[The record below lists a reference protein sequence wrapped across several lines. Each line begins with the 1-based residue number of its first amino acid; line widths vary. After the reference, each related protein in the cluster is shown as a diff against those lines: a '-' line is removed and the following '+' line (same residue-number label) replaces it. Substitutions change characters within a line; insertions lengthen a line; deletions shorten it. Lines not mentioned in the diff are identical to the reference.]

1 LSGYGRYA
9 GEIHGLTRRFFMAG
23 AGVLVTGHALAQSEA
38 SPNRERSFDYQD
50 VIDRARAMAQA
61 PFDDRPDV
69 QPPELAALDYDDY
82 RKIRF
87 REDARLQLG
96 GGAFRLDL
104 FHRGNLF
111 KRRVGVNVLR
121 NGKPVPVPYLHSEF
135 DFGGLDLGDFPET
148 LGFAGFRMRTPLNR
162 PDVFDELIVF
172 LGASYFR
179 FLGRDQLYGL
189 SARAFAINAGVENE
203 REEFPFFREFWIEEA
218 PPGQQHI
225 TILGLLDSPSLAGA
239 FRFVVHPA
247 EETFVDVTATVIP
260 RTVVKGA
267 GVAPLTSMYYT
278 GASGAREIDLYR
290 AEVHDSDG
298 LLTQRDGVWS
308 WRPLQNPLRNEMT
321 SFPAGAPQG
330 FGLLQRNRE
339 FDSYQD
345 LEAAY
350 ELRPSYFVQ
359 PHGDWGAGAIELAE
373 LTTRSETNDNIVAS
387 FRPATPLQPLQPA
400 TWQYRITAMTDGD
413 SLHPLAKADR
423 TMVGDDPEPR
433 DRVQPGSRVFVIDFA
448 GDDLAFY
455 KSALDQMELT
465 VTSSLGKVTVDPLEW
480 NPHLPGIRARV
491 IAFVEPGQ
499 TTEIGVTLMRKG
511 RRASETWLHR
521 WSRLPA

>member
-1 LSGYGRYA
+1 
-9 GEIHGLTRRFFMAG
+9 
-23 AGVLVTGHALAQSEA
+23 
-38 SPNRERSFDYQD
+38 
-50 VIDRARAMAQA
+50 
-61 PFDDRPDV
+61 
-69 QPPELAALDYDDY
+69 
-82 RKIRF
+82 
-87 REDARLQLG
+87 
-96 GGAFRLDL
+96 
-104 FHRGNLF
+104 
-111 KRRVGVNVLR
+111 
-121 NGKPVPVPYLHSEF
+121 
-135 DFGGLDLGDFPET
+135 
-148 LGFAGFRMRTPLNR
+148 
-162 PDVFDELIVF
+162 
-172 LGASYFR
+172 
-179 FLGRDQLYGL
+179 
-189 SARAFAINAGVENE
+189 
-203 REEFPFFREFWIEEA
+203 
-218 PPGQQHI
+218 
-225 TILGLLDSPSLAGA
+225 
-239 FRFVVHPA
+239 
-247 EETFVDVTATVIP
+247 
-260 RTVVKGA
+260 
-267 GVAPLTSMYYT
+267 
-278 GASGAREIDLYR
+278 
-290 AEVHDSDG
+290 
-298 LLTQRDGVWS
+298 
-308 WRPLQNPLRNEMT
+308 MT

-359 PHGDWGAGAIELAE
+359 PHGDWGAGAIGLAE